1 MSDYEI
7 SNFCTSS
14 VEEVSLM
21 CRKQTWTIAEFAS
34 PKELH
39 KYALDPEVFLEG
51 GKVMAMVKHI
61 ERCKAEGKRMLLFS
75 QASHQLFLLFF
86 YNQLLTNIAVCHD
99 P

>member
-21 CRKQTWTIAEFAS
+21 CRKQTWTIAEFTS

-39 KYALDPEVFLEG
+39 KYALDPEVFWRRQG
-51 GKVMAMVKHI
+51 YGN
-61 ERCKAEGKRMLLFS
+61 G
-75 QASHQLFLLFF
+75 QT
-86 YNQLLTNIAVCHD
+86 Y
-99 P
+99 

>member
-14 VEEVSLM
+14 VEEVSWI
-21 CRKQTWTIAEFAS
+21 CKKQTRTIADLAS

-75 QASHQLFLLFF
+75 QASHQHLFF
-86 YNQLLTNIAVCHD
+86 FCNHC
-99 P
+99 